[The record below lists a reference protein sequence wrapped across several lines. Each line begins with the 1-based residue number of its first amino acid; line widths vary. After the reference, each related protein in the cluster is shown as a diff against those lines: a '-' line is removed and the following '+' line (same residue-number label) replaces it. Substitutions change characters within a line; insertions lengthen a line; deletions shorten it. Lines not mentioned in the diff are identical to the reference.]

1 MLVKRGRN
9 EKINETVKAGRIQIK
24 DKYKYLE
31 IIKSIEAH
39 LRKHIKELNT
49 GCDII
54 NRQII

>member
-39 LRKHIKELNT
+39 LRKHIKN
-49 GCDII
+49 
-54 NRQII
+54 